1 MFGNSTATQSQ
12 PAKTGLFSFNNPSN
26 TQSTNQSSPSP
37 FGQPQAQTQQQQS
50 NAATFGF
57 GNPQSQP
64 QQQPQQTGGLFGTS
78 TQPQQIRQT
87 GGLFGGGQPQQQQQ
101 QSGGG
106 LFGAA
111 KPQQQTGGLFGS
123 STQPQQQTGGLFGSS
138 TQPQQQTGGLFG
150 TSSQPQ
156 QQTGGLFGASTQPQ
170 QQTGG
175 LFGTSTQPQQQ
186 QQQPQQRPLDQT
198 LRFGQS
204 QQEQTPSQAMWEEGR
219 GLNQFRSIPVQMNIV
234 KNKWDPQSLSSPLRT
249 YLYQH
254 VETETEALK
263 YRPGPGEDEDKW
275 EEAVSSRPGSEWV
288 PLLIQGFFQLG
299 RKAQIQMEAIQR
311 CNMMLQEINTSL
323 DVQLDKHRQN
333 VATRLEECKRR
344 QAATARRTLALA
356 VKVQILRNR
365 GYVMD
370 NTEEELKTKLETLQ
384 REVFDPSLNAREQE
398 VWARMLGIRE
408 RAKRIK
414 LEMEKLVPAANE
426 EDTTL
431 DEETVKAAKKT
442 LDAYDI
448 QLRHLQKELDLIQQ
462 GFEDWEK
469 ISKDRDNDVPRRR

>member
-1 MFGNSTATQSQ
+1 MSLFGASTAQ
-12 PAKTGLFSFNNPSN
+12 PAKPGLFSFNNPTSGQP
-26 TQSTNQSSPSP
+26 TAQASP
-37 FGQPQAQTQQQQS
+37 FGQSQTQQN
-50 NAATFGF
+50 NAPSFSFGTS
-57 GNPQSQP
+57 QSQP
-64 QQQPQQTGGLFGTS
+64 QQSGGLFGTS
-78 TQPQQIRQT
+78 TQPQQG
-87 GGLFGGGQPQQQQQ
+87 GGLFGASQSQQ

-106 LFGAA
+106 LFGAS
-111 KPQQQTGGLFGS
+111 KPQTGGLFGS
-123 STQPQQQTGGLFGSS
+123 STQPQQQ
-138 TQPQQQTGGLFG
+138 
-150 TSSQPQ
+150 
-156 QQTGGLFGASTQPQ
+156 

-175 LFGTSTQPQQQ
+175 LFGTSTQA
-186 QQQPQQRPLDQT
+186 QQQPQQAPSRPLDQT

-204 QQEQTPSQAMWEEGR
+204 QQAQTESQSMWEEGR
-219 GLNQFRSIPVQMNIV
+219 GLNVYRSIPAQMTIV
-234 KNKWDPQSLSSPLRT
+234 KNKWDPTSLSSPLRA

-263 YRPGPGEDEDKW
+263 YRAGPGEDEDKW
-275 EEAVSSRPGSEWV
+275 EEAVSKRPGPEWV

-333 VATRLEECKRR
+333 VATRLEESKRR
-344 QAATARRTLALA
+344 QLATARRVLSLA

-370 NTEEELKTKLETLQ
+370 NAEEELKNNLEKLQ
-384 REVFDPSLNAREQE
+384 RAVLDPSLDAREQE

-408 RAKRIK
+408 RAKRLK
-414 LEMEKLVPAANE
+414 METEKLTPVAKD
-426 EDTTL
+426 EDGVL
-431 DEETVKAAKKT
+431 DEETVKAAKRT
-442 LDAYDI
+442 LEAQDV

-469 ISKDRDNDVPRRR
+469 LSKERDSEAPRRR